1 MVLGVVIGLAAGLA
15 IGLAWH
21 MARLARAAGAARLA
35 EGRLADAQA
44 QSAALAAQLRTASEA
59 AAAAETAR
67 AVAVS
72 QLDLLRTS
80 EIEAA
85 RRAAQERDLLAG
97 AFSELSAQA
106 LAKNNEQFLTLADSK
121 LNEVRTA
128 TQGDLSQRQQAI
140 AQLLDPLSETLAR
153 YERGLRDMEVE
164 RKGAYATLNER
175 VAALHLGHEQLQKET
190 RNLVTALR
198 SPQTRG
204 RWGEMTLRNAVK
216 AAGMAEHCD
225 FDEQRSTTT
234 ADGLLRPDMIVHLPG
249 GGQVVIDS
257 KVPLDAFLHF
267 TEAEDEDERKA
278 FLKKH
283 ANQLRTHVDQLAKK
297 EYWRQFERS
306 PEFVVAFI
314 PGESLLAAA
323 CEADP
328 GLQDHALGKGIVLA
342 TPNTLVAAL
351 KTIALSWQQETLAEN
366 AREVRELGAELYE
379 RLRVMT
385 GHMQSLQRSLTSK
398 CGGLQ
403 QGRRLLRVRVCSSPP
418 ASSPPS
424 ASWGCSPARST
435 SWPRSRRRPDTCRPT
450 SPTCTTTSR
459 GNRPSWRCPRAGP
472 TPARRSPHTASQQEA
487 CRAGRPRT
495 PPTYSAGVLHVHRSD
510 RTDTLVSML
519 AELVAEPL
527 QDPMTPEVVSVP
539 TKGIERWL
547 SQRLSARLGVTPG
560 AHDGVC
566 ANIAF
571 PFPGTLVSGALA
583 RATGNDPKADP
594 WMPERSVW
602 PLMEVV
608 EQHFDEPW
616 LAPLADHIRNA
627 GATPDEDAA
636 GTPRRPSVS
645 PSSGTSRTSSIAT
658 PCTGPTWCSAGPR
671 APACPMRQPGKSSS
685 GGACAPAS
693 TGRAR
698 RSTSRTPAPSSAKS
712 PTCWTCRT
720 GSRCS
725 A

>member
-1 MVLGVVIGLAAGLA
+1 MVLGLVIGLAAGLA

-21 MARLARAAGAARLA
+21 MARLARAGGTARLA

-44 QSAALAAQLRTASEA
+44 QSAALTAQLKVMSEA
-59 AAAAETAR
+59 KEAAETAR

-97 AFSELSAQA
+97 TFSELSAQA

-121 LNEVRTA
+121 LNEVRAA

-267 TEAEDEDERKA
+267 TEADDEDERKA

-366 AREVRELGAELYE
+366 AREVRQLGAELYE
-379 RLRVMT
+379 RLRTMS
-385 GHMQSLQRSLTSK
+385 GHMESLQRNLSSTVEAYNKAVGSFES
-398 CGGLQ
+398 
-403 QGRRLLRVRVCSSPP
+403 RVLVTARKFP
-418 ASSPPS
+418 A
-424 ASWGCSPARST
+424 
-435 SWPRSRRRPDTCRPT
+435 
-450 SPTCTTTSR
+450 
-459 GNRPSWRCPRAGP
+459 
-472 TPARRSPHTASQQEA
+472 
-487 CRAGRPRT
+487 
-495 PPTYSAGVLHVHRSD
+495 
-510 RTDTLVSML
+510 
-519 AELVAEPL
+519 
-527 QDPMTPEVVSVP
+527 
-539 TKGIERWL
+539 
-547 SQRLSARLGVTPG
+547 LGVVG
-560 AHDGVC
+560 MQ
-566 ANIAF
+566 
-571 PFPGTLVSGALA
+571 SG
-583 RATGNDPKADP
+583 
-594 WMPERSVW
+594 EI
-602 PLMEVV
+602 
-608 EQHFDEPW
+608 DE
-616 LAPLADHIRNA
+616 LAPIEKAPRHLQ
-627 GATPDEDAA
+627 TYQPDLYDDE
-636 GTPRRPSVS
+636 
-645 PSSGTSRTSSIAT
+645 SGQSTIVAL
-658 PCTGPTWCSAGPR
+658 PE
-671 APACPMRQPGKSSS
+671 
-685 GGACAPAS
+685 GGAS
-693 TGRAR
+693 TGTA
-698 RSTSRTPAPSSAKS
+698 
-712 PTCWTCRT
+712 
-720 GSRCS
+720 
-725 A
+725 